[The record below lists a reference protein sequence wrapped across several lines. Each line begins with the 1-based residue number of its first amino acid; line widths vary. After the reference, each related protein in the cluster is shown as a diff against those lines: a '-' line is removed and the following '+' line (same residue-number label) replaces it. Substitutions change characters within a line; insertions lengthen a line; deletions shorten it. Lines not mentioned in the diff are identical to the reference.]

1 MTVEEDAFK
10 HMNEAYDQIV
20 MALDSNHLDRE
31 DAFALLAQM
40 LCQLSQDDRD
50 HFINKMNF
58 FYSMEKAMR
67 PEPKEMH

>member
-10 HMNEAYDQIV
+10 RMNEAYDQIV
-20 MALDSNHLDRE
+20 TALDSNHLSRE

-40 LCQLSQDDRD
+40 LCQLSQDDWD
-50 HFINKMNF
+50 HFISKMNF
-58 FYSMEKAMR
+58 FYSMERAMR